1 MGYVEDLRAIIGH
14 RPVILVGATVIIE
27 DDVGR
32 ILMQKR
38 TEPYGV
44 WGLPGGLMELEEST
58 EQAAR
63 REVYEETGLTIG
75 KLELLDVFSGK
86 DFYIKVSN
94 GDEFFVVAVAYITR
108 EATGEA
114 KVNDDESLEVDYFQL
129 DELPDNI
136 VHTHQLI
143 LERYRTGLKSG

>member
-27 DDVGR
+27 DDMGR

-63 REVYEETGLTIG
+63 REVYEETGLTID

-94 GDEFFVVAVAYITR
+94 GDEFFVVAVAYMTR
-108 EATGEA
+108 EAFGEA
-114 KVNDDESLEVDYFQL
+114 RVNDEESLGMEYFQL
-129 DELPDNI
+129 DELPDQI

-143 LERYRTGLKSG
+143 LERYRSRLKSS